1 MVAAMSDYRSELP
14 SLRQR
19 ASELQE
25 ELRVLRADRIQAD
38 AEMNLGPQ
46 ARPFSRFM
54 YNLGRGLS
62 HLLRPRNAALR
73 DAKELEAARAHVV
86 WLERRVAALR
96 EEIAARRGEA
106 EQAEAARETAA
117 LHKLRRRG

>member
-1 MVAAMSDYRSELP
+1 MSRYRSELP
-14 SLRQR
+14 GLRQR
-19 ASELQE
+19 IAELE
-25 ELRVLRADRIQAD
+25 KELRVLRTDRVWDD
-38 AEMNLGPQ
+38 ARRNLGPQ

-73 DAKELEAARAHVV
+73 DANELEAARAYVV

-96 EEIAARRGEA
+96 EEAGE
-106 EQAEAARETAA
+106 EP
-117 LHKLRRRG
+117 

>member
-1 MVAAMSDYRSELP
+1 MSRYRSELP
-14 SLRQR
+14 GLRQR
-19 ASELQE
+19 IAELE
-25 ELRVLRADRIQAD
+25 KELRLLRSECVWND
-38 AEMNLGPQ
+38 AKRNLGPR

-73 DAKELEAARAHVV
+73 DANELEAARAYKV

-96 EEIAARRGEA
+96 VEVGQEP
-106 EQAEAARETAA
+106 
-117 LHKLRRRG
+117 

>member
-1 MVAAMSDYRSELP
+1 MSDYRSELP

-19 ASELQE
+19 IAELQE
-25 ELRVLRADRIQAD
+25 ELRALRTDRVQFD
-38 AEMNLGPQ
+38 AQVNLGPQ

-73 DAKELEAARAHVV
+73 DAKELEVARAYVV
-86 WLERRVAALR
+86 WLERRVATLR
-96 EEIAARRGEA
+96 EEIAARREEA
-106 EQAEAARETAA
+106 EQDQATRETAT
-117 LHKLRRRG
+117 LRRLRRRG

>member
-1 MVAAMSDYRSELP
+1 MSRYRSELP

-19 ASELQE
+19 IAELQE
-25 ELRVLRADRIQAD
+25 ELRVLRRDRVWDD
-38 AEMNLGPQ
+38 ARLNLGPK

-73 DAKELEAARAHVV
+73 DANELEAARAYVV
-86 WLERRVAALR
+86 WLERRIATLR
-96 EEIAARRGEA
+96 EES
-106 EQAEAARETAA
+106 EQDEAARDAA
-117 LHKLRRRG
+117 TFR